1 VKLHVDDTGTGEPV
15 VLLHSHG
22 LSGRQWRRL
31 SADLVARGMRSLA
44 VDLTGQGQ
52 SEPWPQP
59 EPFSF
64 HVDVERV
71 AELVRTVQPAH
82 VVGHSYGG
90 LVALHVALA
99 EPRAVRTI
107 SVFDAVAFGVLD
119 ADDDRDARAIL
130 DALDLSWDSRERW
143 LRTFVEFWSGAGAWD
158 ALRGD
163 ARDEFLRTAW
173 VIREGVRS
181 LMEDRTPAKAF
192 AKLGV
197 PALVV
202 TGELSPLP
210 ARRVI
215 ERLAQAIPY
224 ARHAIV
230 PGVGHLA
237 PVTNTR
243 EVNPVILDEL
253 AARRFETVAR

>member
-1 VKLHVDDTGTGEPV
+1 VSLHVDDIGTGEPV

-22 LSGRQWRRL
+22 LSGGQWRKL
-31 SADLVARGMRSLA
+31 CSELAARGMRALA
-44 VDLTGQGQ
+44 VDLTGQGR
-52 SEPWPQP
+52 SEPWPEP

-64 HVDVERV
+64 RIDVERV
-71 AELVRTVQPAH
+71 AQLVRAVQPAH

-99 EPRAVRTI
+99 EPRAVR
-107 SVFDAVAFGVLD
+107 SVAVFDAVAFGVLD
-119 ADDDRDARAIL
+119 PHADRDARAIL
-130 DALDLSWDSRERW
+130 DALDLSWDDRERW

-163 ARDEFLRTAW
+163 ARAEFVRTAW
-173 VIREGVRS
+173 VIREGVHS
-181 LMEDRTPAKAF
+181 LMHDRTPAAAF
-192 AKLGV
+192 ADIRA
-197 PALVV
+197 PALVM
-202 TGELSPLP
+202 TGEQSPLP

-215 ERLAQAIPY
+215 ERLAQAIPA

-237 PVTNTR
+237 PVTNAR
-243 EVNPVILDEL
+243 DVNPLILEHL
-253 AARRFETVAR
+253 TSNR